1 MQILAI
7 LGFSKTAVHAS
18 AHEAHFGTIAYN
30 EKGKARHVIFKKN
43 KHPGRLGEQA
53 SELEA
58 CFTAVA
64 NAIAA
69 PQRNLEQEIVR
80 HQQGNIAGVCAEHAA
95 HALLRL
101 RAANKDIVFLQ
112 ANKKFTSSAEVS
124 DTEFHAWIDSHK
136 PIATE
141 VSDAEFLA
149 WAYGPDTGIR
159 SPMPQQ
165 ERVMNAE
172 DVNSQKA
179 VNKWEEF
186 KAIHD
191 AREALEKFGV
201 GYFQRLQD
209 YWQER
214 HNVAVA
220 SVGPL
225 DEKTILA
232 CSDYVQSLLD
242 EDIPLDLNT
251 VPVDLIARDQ
261 HVFLSMIYEWESL
274 KRKCDDQF
282 LANVQQEFDISN
294 LGVGKGFNF
303 LDKLPQNFFAK
314 LLAEKNQGNIAI
326 DMDSLADVFTT
337 AYGLEEDDLHKG
349 NIGYYVT
356 MEDKKPCFHFFKIDH
371 DLMFSDKMMSTRSAR
386 LANLTYTGKE
396 FRINAADLQGFPD
409 LRHSGNHYWPTKKA
423 FFVAGDKAYQSLQ
436 DRLAYQSLKNDPDF
450 EFAKWQRFL
459 KQAVIPTELIGK
471 GLNKTLDDAPNKA
484 EAKSTL
490 AMVQRA
496 TSSRF
501 SELRVALV
509 EVPEFRKFILENLP
523 VAEKFILNELQQYAI
538 SLGCSNDEI
547 NAYRE
552 EVSNSLKSIVMA
564 STVSNSNT
572 ALHTAVIAQAYRCF
586 ETSEYFYS
594 SLNNKDSQGLT
605 ALDWAISYYEIYAD
619 NLKVKEC
626 SGEHKEYNERMRTY
640 YADVICDLT
649 RHEAKYTSKTSAEFN
664 KLFAEAKQTNSLNAQ
679 PLVSSLAEY
688 KKELECIRSQP
699 MSTLKH
705 DKVCAL
711 ELLNRASLS
720 KDELLQLKEELKPTE
735 PEGALKFIKEL
746 RSDIWIVKYIR
757 GAYGTTA
764 TSRDMLRCI
773 DSKIADLDRKEEL
786 DGALRPVG

>member
-7 LGFSKTAVHAS
+7 LGFSKAGAHVS

-30 EKGKARHVIFKKN
+30 EKGQARHVIFKKN

-80 HQQGNIAGVCAEHAA
+80 YKQGNIAGVCAEHAA

-101 RAANKDIVFLQ
+101 RAANKDMVFLQ
-112 ANKKFTSSAEVS
+112 ANQKFTSSAEVS
-124 DTEFHAWIDSHK
+124 DAEFHAWIESHK

-141 VSDAEFLA
+141 VSDAEFMA
-149 WAYGPDTGIR
+149 WAYGPDTGLR
-159 SPMPQQ
+159 NPMPKK
-165 ERVMNAE
+165 EAGG
-172 DVNSQKA
+172 DGDSPKTI
-179 VNKWEEF
+179 NKWEEF

-191 AREALEKFGV
+191 AQEALEKFGI
-201 GYFQRLQD
+201 GYFQRLRD

-214 HNVAVA
+214 HDVAVA
-220 SVGPL
+220 SMGPL
-225 DEKTILA
+225 DEQAILA
-232 CSDYVQSLLD
+232 CSQHVQLLL
-242 EDIPLDLNT
+242 EENQPLDLNQ
-251 VPVDLIARDQ
+251 VPANLRDQ
-261 HVFLSMIYEWESL
+261 HDLLSMIYEWESL

-314 LLAEKNQGNIAI
+314 LLAEKNKGNIAI

-356 MEDKKPCFHFFKIDH
+356 LEDNKPCFHFFKIDH

-409 LRHSGNHYWPTKKA
+409 LRHSGNHYWPTKRA

-436 DRLAYQSLKNDPDF
+436 DRLAYQSLKHDPDF
-450 EFAKWQRFL
+450 DLAKWQRFL
-459 KQAVIPTELIGK
+459 KQAVIPTELIAK
-471 GLNKTLDDAPNKA
+471 GLKKTLDDAPNKA

-509 EVPEFRKFILENLP
+509 EVPEFRKFILENQP
-523 VAEKFILNELQQYAI
+523 AAEKFILKELQQYAT
-538 SLGCSNDEI
+538 SLGCTNDEI

-552 EVSNSLKSIVMA
+552 EVSDSLKSIVMA
-564 STVSNSNT
+564 STVSASDTAT
-572 ALHTAVIAQAYRCF
+572 ALHTAVITQAYRCF
-586 ETSEYFYS
+586 ETSEYFS
-594 SLNNKDSQGLT
+594 SDLNNKDRQGLT
-605 ALDWAISYYEIYAD
+605 ALDWAITYYEIYAD
-619 NLKVKEC
+619 NVKAKAGTDEQY
-626 SGEHKEYNERMRTY
+626 EYNQRMRTY

-649 RHEAKYTSKTSAEFN
+649 RYKAVYTSKTYEEFQ
-664 KLFAEAKQTNSLNAQ
+664 KLLAEAKQTSSLSLQ
-679 PLVSSLAEY
+679 PLVTSLAEY
-688 KKELECIRSQP
+688 KEELENIRSQP

-705 DKVCAL
+705 DKMCAL
-711 ELLNRASLS
+711 ELLNRAHLT
-720 KDELLQLKEELKPTE
+720 KEELLQLKEELKPTE

-773 DSKIADLDRKEEL
+773 DSKIAALDRREEL
-786 DGALRPVG
+786 DDALKPAL

>member
-1 MQILAI
+1 MQILSI
-7 LGFSKTAVHAS
+7 LGFSKVGANAS

-30 EKGKARHVIFKKN
+30 EKGQARHVIFKKN

-64 NAIAA
+64 NAISA
-69 PQRNLEQEIVR
+69 PQRNLEQDIVR
-80 HQQGNIAGVCAEHAA
+80 YKNGSIAGVCAEHAA

-101 RAANKDIVFLQ
+101 RAADNDIVFLQ

-124 DTEFHAWIDSHK
+124 EAEFHAWIESHK
-136 PIATE
+136 PITTE

-149 WAYGPDTGIR
+149 WAYGPDTRIR
-159 SPMPQQ
+159 NPMP
-165 ERVMNAE
+165 EKEAGE
-172 DVNSQKA
+172 VNSSKA

-191 AREALEKFGV
+191 AKEALDKFGV
-201 GYFQRLQD
+201 AYFQRLHD

-214 HNVAVA
+214 RDVAVA

-232 CSDYVQSLLD
+232 CSDYVQCLLD
-242 EDIPLDLNT
+242 EDLPLDLNA
-251 VPVDLIARDQ
+251 VPADVIARDQ
-261 HVFLSMIYEWESL
+261 HEVLAMIYEWESL

-282 LANVQQEFDISN
+282 LANVQQEFDVSN
-294 LGVGKGFNF
+294 HGVGKGFNF

-314 LLAEKNQGNIAI
+314 LLAEKNKGNITI

-356 MEDKKPCFHFFKIDH
+356 LEADKPCFHFFKIDN
-371 DLMFSDKMMSTRSAR
+371 DLMFSQKMMATRSAR

-409 LRHSGNHYWPTKKA
+409 LRHSGNHYWPTKRA

-436 DRLAYQSLKNDPDF
+436 DRLAYQSLKHDPDF

-459 KQAVIPTELIGK
+459 KQAVIPIELISK
-471 GLNKTLDDAPNKA
+471 GMKKTLDDASDVA

-490 AMVQRA
+490 ATILRA

-509 EVPEFRKFILENLP
+509 EVPEFRKFILENQSL
-523 VAEKFILNELQQYAI
+523 AEKFILNELQQYAT
-538 SLGCSNDEI
+538 SLGCTNDEI
-547 NAYRE
+547 DAYRA
-552 EVSNSLKSIVMA
+552 EVSNSLKAVVMA

-594 SLNNKDSQGLT
+594 NLNNKDSHGLT
-605 ALDWAISYYEIYAD
+605 ALDWAITYYEIYTD
-619 NLKVKEC
+619 NVNAKGFTDEQH
-626 SGEHKEYNERMRTY
+626 GYNNRMRTY

-649 RHEAKYTSKTSAEFN
+649 RHQAEYTSKTSAEFAT
-664 KLFAEAKQTNSLNAQ
+664 LLAEAKQT
-679 PLVSSLAEY
+679 SSLSMQPPVTSLEEY
-688 KKELECIRSQP
+688 KKELGRIRSQP
-699 MSTLKH
+699 MGTLKH
-705 DKVCAL
+705 DKECAL
-711 ELLNRASLS
+711 ELLRRAHLS

-764 TSRDMLRCI
+764 TSREMFRCI
-773 DSKIADLDRKEEL
+773 DSKIADLDRREEQR
-786 DGALRPVG
+786 DALNPVR